1 MHAVLLVRLQNPRE
15 TAICAPES
23 TFVLLWP
30 SGVAVRASPHQR
42 AALALAVAGL
52 YDRNELLDEA
62 IMRKSGWTP
71 ERRAQQAEA
80 IRRWQP
86 WAKSTGPR
94 TNDGKARSSRNADK
108 GGAALDER
116 LLEVRLAVQAEHLRQ
131 AELLLDRL
139 RAMGL

>member
-1 MHAVLLVRLQNPRE
+1 
-15 TAICAPES
+15 
-23 TFVLLWP
+23 
-30 SGVAVRASPHQR
+30 
-42 AALALAVAGL
+42 
-52 YDRNELLDEA
+52 
-62 IMRKSGWTP
+62 MRKSGWTP